1 MAINYGEMQVKLTPR
16 GTITGTAT
24 TKGVMRGS
32 IGVSGPPSDDYE
44 ALIKKPQING
54 VTLIGNKSNADLG
67 IPTELADLTDDE
79 THRTVTDEDI
89 ETWNGKSD
97 FSGSY
102 NDLTDVPDD
111 LVEDGDYVHTDNNY
125 TDTEKSKLEGIE
137 SGAEANVQ
145 SDWNEA
151 DNTKDDFIKNKP
163 SIPTALKDLSDDST
177 HRLVTDSNIS
187 AWNAKSD
194 FSGSYNDLTDKPTI
208 PDELKDL
215 QDDTTL
221 RLVTDTEKTTWS
233 NKSDFSGS
241 YNDLTNKPT
250 IPDAQ
255 IQSDWEQSDNSKK
268 DYIKNKPTIPAA
280 QIQSDWNE
288 ADNTKADYIKNKPQ
302 NLVSDADYVHTDN
315 NFSDTEKSKL
325 GGIAA
330 GAEVNVQSDW
340 NEADSSDDAYIKNK
354 PTIPAAQ
361 VNSDWNANSGVA
373 EILNKPDL
381 TDYIQKSETAGLVKN
396 DGTID
401 TNSYALTSQ
410 IPDVSILGN
419 TDISG
424 VADGTVTGAI
434 DAFANTILGSFD
446 YNAAQGKL
454 YYEAALGSPYTF
466 SIQNGVLIVNKS

>member
-1 MAINYGEMQVKLTPR
+1 MALNYGEMKIKVTPR
-16 GTITGTAT
+16 G
-24 TKGVMRGS
+24 VMSGR

-44 ALIKKPQING
+44 NLIKKPQING
-54 VTLIGNKSNADLG
+54 VTLIGDKSNADLG
-67 IPTELADLTDDE
+67 IPTELADLMDDE

-89 ETWNGKSD
+89 ETWNAKSD

-102 NDLTDVPDD
+102 NDLTDVPYN

-125 TDTEKSKLEGIE
+125 TNSEKSKLEGIE

-145 SDWNEA
+145 SDWNEI
-151 DNTKDDFIKNKP
+151 DNSKDSFIKNKP
-163 SIPTALKDLSDDST
+163 DIPTALKDLNDDST

-187 AWNAKSD
+187 TWNAKSD
-194 FSGSYNDLTDKPTI
+194 FSGSYNDLTNKPAI

-215 QDDTTL
+215 QDDTTH
-221 RLVTDTEKTTWS
+221 RLVTDTEKTTWN

-255 IQSDWEQSDNSKK
+255 IQSDW
-268 DYIKNKPTIPAA
+268 
-280 QIQSDWNE
+280 NE
-288 ADNTKADYIKNKPQ
+288 ADNTKADYIKNKP
-302 NLVSDADYVHTDN
+302 S
-315 NFSDTEKSKL
+315 
-325 GGIAA
+325 
-330 GAEVNVQSDW
+330 
-340 NEADSSDDAYIKNK
+340 
-354 PTIPAAQ
+354 IPAAQ
-361 VNSDWNANSGVA
+361 VNSDWNADSGVA
-373 EILNKPDL
+373 EILNKPNL
-381 TDYIQKSETAGLVKN
+381 ADYIEKSETAGLMKN
-396 DGTID
+396 DGTVD
-401 TNSYALTSQ
+401 TSSYALTNQ
-410 IPDVSILGN
+410 IPDVSILGD

-466 SIQNGVLIVNKS
+466 SLQNGMLIANRS

>member
-1 MAINYGEMQVKLTPR
+1 MAINYGEMKVKVTPR
-16 GTITGTAT
+16 G
-24 TKGVMRGS
+24 VMSGR

-44 ALIKKPQING
+44 NLIKKPQING
-54 VTLIGNKSNADLG
+54 VTLIGDKSNADLG

-89 ETWNGKSD
+89 ETWNAKSD

-125 TDTEKSKLEGIE
+125 TNSEKSKLEGIE

-163 SIPTALKDLSDDST
+163 SIPTALKDLRDDST

-187 AWNAKSD
+187 TWNAKSD
-194 FSGSYNDLTDKPTI
+194 FSGAYNDLTNKPTI

-215 QDDTTL
+215 QDDITH
-221 RLVTDTEKTTWS
+221 RLVTDTEKTTWN

-280 QIQSDWNE
+280 Q
-288 ADNTKADYIKNKPQ
+288 
-302 NLVSDADYVHTDN
+302 
-315 NFSDTEKSKL
+315 
-325 GGIAA
+325 
-330 GAEVNVQSDW
+330 
-340 NEADSSDDAYIKNK
+340 
-354 PTIPAAQ
+354 

-381 TDYIQKSETAGLVKN
+381 TAYIEKSETAGLMKN
-396 DGTID
+396 DGTVD
-401 TNSYALTSQ
+401 TNNYALTSQ

-434 DAFANTILGSFD
+434 DALANTVIGSFD
-446 YNAAQGKL
+446 YNATNGNL
-454 YYEAALGSPYTF
+454 YFEAFIGSPYTF
-466 SIQNGVLIVNKS
+466 SIQNGVLIANRS

>member
-44 ALIKKPQING
+44 NLIKKPQING

-125 TDTEKSKLEGIE
+125 TNSEKSKLEGIE
-137 SGAEANVQ
+137 SGADANVQ

-151 DNTKDDFIKNKP
+151 DNTKDDYIKNKP

-215 QDDTTL
+215 QDDTTH

-288 ADNTKADYIKNKPQ
+288 ADNTKADYIKNKP
-302 NLVSDADYVHTDN
+302 S
-315 NFSDTEKSKL
+315 
-325 GGIAA
+325 
-330 GAEVNVQSDW
+330 
-340 NEADSSDDAYIKNK
+340 
-354 PTIPAAQ
+354 IPAAQ
-361 VNSDWNANSGVA
+361 VNSDWNADSGVA
-373 EILNKPDL
+373 EILNKPNL
-381 TDYIQKSETAGLVKN
+381 TDYIEKSQTVGLMKN
-396 DGTID
+396 DGTVD
-401 TNSYALTSQ
+401 TSSYALTSQ

-466 SIQNGVLIVNKS
+466 SIQNGVLIVNRS

>member
-1 MAINYGEMQVKLTPR
+1 MAVNYGTMQAVIIP
-16 GTITGTAT
+16 GANIEAN
-24 TKGVMRGS
+24 

-44 ALIKKPQING
+44 NLRNKPQING
-54 VTLIGNKSNADLG
+54 VTLIGDKSNADLG

-89 ETWNGKSD
+89 ETWNAKSD

-125 TDTEKSKLEGIE
+125 TNSEKSKLEGIE

-145 SDWNEA
+145 SDWNEI
-151 DNTKDDFIKNKP
+151 NNSKDSFIKNKP
-163 SIPTALKDLSDDST
+163 DIPTALKDLNDDST

-187 AWNAKSD
+187 RWNAKSD
-194 FSGSYNDLTDKPTI
+194 FSGSYNDLTNKPDI

-215 QDDTTL
+215 QDDTTH
-221 RLVTDTEKTTWS
+221 RLVTDTEKTTWN

-241 YNDLTNKPT
+241 YNDLTNKPM
-250 IPDAQ
+250 IPD
-255 IQSDWEQSDNSKK
+255 
-268 DYIKNKPTIPAA
+268 A

-288 ADNTKADYIKNKPQ
+288 ADNTKADYIKNKP
-302 NLVSDADYVHTDN
+302 S
-315 NFSDTEKSKL
+315 
-325 GGIAA
+325 
-330 GAEVNVQSDW
+330 
-340 NEADSSDDAYIKNK
+340 
-354 PTIPAAQ
+354 IPAAQ
-361 VNSDWNANSGVA
+361 VNSDWNADSGVA
-373 EILNKPDL
+373 EILNKPNL
-381 TDYIQKSETAGLVKN
+381 ADYIEKSETAGLMKN
-396 DGTID
+396 DGTVD
-401 TNSYALTSQ
+401 TSSYALTSQ

-466 SIQNGVLIVNKS
+466 SLQNGVLIANRS

>member
-1 MAINYGEMQVKLTPR
+1 MAINYGEMKVKVTPR
-16 GTITGTAT
+16 G
-24 TKGVMRGS
+24 VMSGR

-44 ALIKKPQING
+44 NLIKKPQING
-54 VTLIGNKSNADLG
+54 ITLIGDKSNADLG

-89 ETWNGKSD
+89 ETWNAKSD

-125 TDTEKSKLEGIE
+125 TNSEKSKLEGIE

-145 SDWNEA
+145 SDWNEI
-151 DNTKDDFIKNKP
+151 DYSKDSFIKNKP
-163 SIPTALKDLSDDST
+163 DIPAALKDLSDDST

-187 AWNAKSD
+187 TWNAKSD
-194 FSGSYNDLTDKPTI
+194 FSGSYNDLTNKPAI

-215 QDDTTL
+215 QDDTTH
-221 RLVTDTEKTTWS
+221 RLVTDTEKTTWN

-268 DYIKNKPTIPAA
+268 DYIKNKP
-280 QIQSDWNE
+280 S
-288 ADNTKADYIKNKPQ
+288 
-302 NLVSDADYVHTDN
+302 
-315 NFSDTEKSKL
+315 
-325 GGIAA
+325 
-330 GAEVNVQSDW
+330 
-340 NEADSSDDAYIKNK
+340 
-354 PTIPAAQ
+354 IPAAQ
-361 VNSDWNANSGVA
+361 VNSDWNADSGVA

-381 TDYIQKSETAGLVKN
+381 TDYIEKSETAGLMKN
-396 DGTID
+396 DGTVD
-401 TNSYALTSQ
+401 TSSYALTSQ

-454 YYEAALGSPYTF
+454 YYEASLGSPYTF
-466 SIQNGVLIVNKS
+466 SLQNGVLIANRS

>member
-1 MAINYGEMQVKLTPR
+1 MAINYGEMKVKVTPR
-16 GTITGTAT
+16 G
-24 TKGVMRGS
+24 VMSGR

-89 ETWNGKSD
+89 DAWNAKSD

-145 SDWNEA
+145 SDWEEI
-151 DNTKDDFIKNKP
+151 DYLKDSFIKNKP
-163 SIPTALKDLSDDST
+163 DIPTSLKDLSDDST

-194 FSGSYNDLTDKPTI
+194 FSGSYNDLTNKPTI

-215 QDDTTL
+215 KDDTTH

-288 ADNTKADYIKNKPQ
+288 ADNTKADYIKNKP
-302 NLVSDADYVHTDN
+302 S
-315 NFSDTEKSKL
+315 
-325 GGIAA
+325 
-330 GAEVNVQSDW
+330 
-340 NEADSSDDAYIKNK
+340 
-354 PTIPAAQ
+354 IPAAQ
-361 VNSDWNANSGVA
+361 VNSDWNADSGAA

-381 TDYIQKSETAGLVKN
+381 TDYIEKSETAGLMKN
-396 DGTID
+396 DGTVD
-401 TNSYALTSQ
+401 TSSYALTSQ
-410 IPDVSILGN
+410 IPDVSIIGN

-434 DAFANTILGSFD
+434 DAFANTVIGSFD

-454 YYEAALGSPYTF
+454 YFDAYLGSPYTF
-466 SIQNGVLIVNKS
+466 SIQNGMLIANKS

>member
-1 MAINYGEMQVKLTPR
+1 MAINYGEMKVKVTPR
-16 GTITGTAT
+16 G
-24 TKGVMRGS
+24 VMSGR

-44 ALIKKPQING
+44 NLIKKPQING
-54 VTLIGNKSNADLG
+54 VTLIGDKSNADLG

-89 ETWNGKSD
+89 ETWNAKSD

-125 TDTEKSKLEGIE
+125 TNSEKSKLEGIE

-145 SDWNEA
+145 SDWEEI
-151 DNTKDDFIKNKP
+151 DNSKDSFIKNKP
-163 SIPTALKDLSDDST
+163 DIPTDLKDLSDDST

-187 AWNAKSD
+187 TWNAKSD
-194 FSGSYNDLTDKPTI
+194 FSGSYNDLTDKPAI

-215 QDDTTL
+215 QDDTTH
-221 RLVTDTEKTTWS
+221 RLVTDTEKTTWN

-241 YNDLTNKPT
+241 YNDLTNKPI
-250 IPDAQ
+250 IP
-255 IQSDWEQSDNSKK
+255 
-268 DYIKNKPTIPAA
+268 T
-280 QIQSDWNE
+280 
-288 ADNTKADYIKNKPQ
+288 
-302 NLVSDADYVHTDN
+302 
-315 NFSDTEKSKL
+315 
-325 GGIAA
+325 
-330 GAEVNVQSDW
+330 
-340 NEADSSDDAYIKNK
+340 
-354 PTIPAAQ
+354 AQ
-361 VNSDWNANSGVA
+361 VNSDWNADSGVA
-373 EILNKPDL
+373 EILNKPNL
-381 TDYIQKSETAGLVKN
+381 EDYIEKSETAGLIKN
-396 DGTID
+396 DGTVD
-401 TNSYALTSQ
+401 TSSYALTSQ

-466 SIQNGVLIVNKS
+466 SLQNGVLIANRS

>member
-1 MAINYGEMQVKLTPR
+1 MAINYGEMKVKVTPR
-16 GTITGTAT
+16 G
-24 TKGVMRGS
+24 VMSGR

-44 ALIKKPQING
+44 NLIKKPQING

-89 ETWNGKSD
+89 EAWNAKSD

-125 TDTEKSKLEGIE
+125 TDSEKSKLEGIE

-151 DNTKDDFIKNKP
+151 DNTKDDYIKNKP

-187 AWNAKSD
+187 TWNAKSD
-194 FSGSYNDLTDKPTI
+194 FSGSYTDLTDKPTI

-215 QDDTTL
+215 QDDTTH

-288 ADNTKADYIKNKPQ
+288 ADNTKADYIKNKP
-302 NLVSDADYVHTDN
+302 S
-315 NFSDTEKSKL
+315 
-325 GGIAA
+325 
-330 GAEVNVQSDW
+330 
-340 NEADSSDDAYIKNK
+340 
-354 PTIPAAQ
+354 IPAAQ
-361 VNSDWNANSGVA
+361 VNSDWNADSGVS

-381 TDYIQKSETAGLVKN
+381 TDYIEKSETAGLMKN
-396 DGTID
+396 DGTVD

-466 SIQNGVLIVNKS
+466 SLQNGVLIANRS

>member
-1 MAINYGEMQVKLTPR
+1 MALNYGEMKIKVTPR
-16 GTITGTAT
+16 G
-24 TKGVMRGS
+24 VMSGR

-44 ALIKKPQING
+44 NLIKKPQING
-54 VTLIGNKSNADLG
+54 VTLIGDKSNADLG
-67 IPTELADLTDDE
+67 IPTELADLMDDE

-89 ETWNGKSD
+89 ETWNAKSD

-102 NDLTDVPDD
+102 NDLTDVPYN

-125 TDTEKSKLEGIE
+125 TNSEKSKLEGIE

-145 SDWNEA
+145 SDWNEI
-151 DNTKDDFIKNKP
+151 DNSKDSFIKNKP
-163 SIPTALKDLSDDST
+163 DIPTALKDLNDDST

-187 AWNAKSD
+187 TWNAKSD
-194 FSGSYNDLTDKPTI
+194 FSGSYNDLTNKPAI

-215 QDDTTL
+215 QDDTTH
-221 RLVTDTEKTTWS
+221 RLVTDTEKTTWN

-255 IQSDWEQSDNSKK
+255 IQSDW
-268 DYIKNKPTIPAA
+268 
-280 QIQSDWNE
+280 NE
-288 ADNTKADYIKNKPQ
+288 ADNTKADYIKNKP
-302 NLVSDADYVHTDN
+302 S
-315 NFSDTEKSKL
+315 
-325 GGIAA
+325 
-330 GAEVNVQSDW
+330 
-340 NEADSSDDAYIKNK
+340 
-354 PTIPAAQ
+354 IPAAQ
-361 VNSDWNANSGVA
+361 VNSDWNADSGVA
-373 EILNKPDL
+373 EILNKQNL
-381 TDYIQKSETAGLVKN
+381 ADYIEKSETAGLMKN
-396 DGTID
+396 DGTVD
-401 TNSYALTSQ
+401 TSSYALTNQ
-410 IPDVSILGN
+410 IPDVSILGD

-466 SIQNGVLIVNKS
+466 SLQNGMLIANRS

>member
-44 ALIKKPQING
+44 NLIKKPQING

-89 ETWNGKSD
+89 EAWNAKSD

-125 TDTEKSKLEGIE
+125 TNSEKSKLEGIE

-194 FSGSYNDLTDKPTI
+194 FSGSYNDLTNKPTI

-215 QDDTTL
+215 QDDTTH

-268 DYIKNKPTIPAA
+268 DYIKNKP
-280 QIQSDWNE
+280 
-288 ADNTKADYIKNKPQ
+288 Q

-315 NFSDTEKSKL
+315 NYSDTEKNKL

-330 GAEVNVQSDW
+330 GAEVNVQADW

-381 TDYIQKSETAGLVKN
+381 TDYIEKSETAGLMKN
-396 DGTID
+396 DGTVD

-434 DAFANTILGSFD
+434 DAFANTVLGSFD

-466 SIQNGVLIVNKS
+466 SLQNGMLIVNRS